1 MSLKVAVRSGQALT
15 ETEKAILEE
24 AIASSLSAN
33 TAAMYRHAWRRFV
46 RWCSDRGSDPME
58 ATPELLS
65 LHLASLAESGL
76 GPSSWGLARAAVRK
90 ALSLTGKSVPTG
102 EPVGQTL
109 RGLRRQ
115 WLDAGGQPRQALPI
129 GEGELAAIAA
139 TSGPVDV
146 ALAHVLSSCA
156 LRRSEA
162 AALTWDAVRKL
173 DDGSGRIAVRR
184 SKTDQEGEGAVVY
197 VPPAAM
203 AALDGLTREREFIF
217 GISPSQINRRVKAAC
232 TRAGLGDG
240 YTSHSG
246 RVGTATRMAAR
257 GAPMAVVMRQGRWRT
272 ERMVAHY
279 TRSEIAGEAGRYLD

>member
-1 MSLKVAVRSGQALT
+1 M
-15 ETEKAILEE
+15 
-24 AIASSLSAN
+24 
-33 TAAMYRHAWRRFV
+33 
-46 RWCSDRGSDPME
+46 
-58 ATPELLS
+58 
-65 LHLASLAESGL
+65 
-76 GPSSWGLARAAVRK
+76 ARAAVAK
-90 ALSLTGKSVPTG
+90 ALSLAGKPNPTG
-102 EPVGQTL
+102 EPVSQTL

-115 WLDAGGQPRQALPI
+115 WLDAGGQSRQALPI
-129 GEGELAAIAA
+129 GEGELAAISA
-139 TSGPVDV
+139 TSGAFDI
-146 ALAHVLSSCA
+146 ALAHVLSSCG

-162 AALTWDAVRKL
+162 AALRWDDVQKL

-184 SKTDQEGEGAVVY
+184 SKTDQEGEGTIIYASK
-197 VPPAAM
+197 AAM
-203 AALDGLTREREFIF
+203 VALEGLARDGELVF
-217 GISPSQINRRVKAAC
+217 GISPSQINRRIKAAC